1 MGMVLAEDV
10 AHHACRLDVP
20 RGCIESQLVHGVEN
34 ASLHRFLAVCNVGER
49 PPHDD
54 AHRIFEIAP
63 LGERGQWQ
71 RLIFSVRA
79 VVTARRWTWGRLGSR
94 YGGRV
99 GSEELAAQRV
109 VSADGRTFGSSGRRL
124 GPAGSRHAVIQSSWE

>member
-10 AHHACRLDVP
+10 AHPACRLDVP

-34 ASLHRFLAVCNVGER
+34 ASLHGFLAVCDVGER

-79 VVTARRWTWGRLGSR
+79 VVTARASAAKSSPLNVSSVPTAAR
-94 YGGRV
+94 
-99 GSEELAAQRV
+99 LAARGGGLVLRV
-109 VSADGRTFGSSGRRL
+109 LAM
-124 GPAGSRHAVIQSSWE
+124 Q